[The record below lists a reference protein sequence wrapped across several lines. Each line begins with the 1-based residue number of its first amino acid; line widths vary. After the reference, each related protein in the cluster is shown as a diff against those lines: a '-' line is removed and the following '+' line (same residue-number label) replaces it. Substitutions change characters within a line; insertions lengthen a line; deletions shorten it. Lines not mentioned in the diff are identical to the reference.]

1 MKKLINIKSILF
13 AGTLVFSLQS
23 CVKDYHNPASGT
35 PGDVI
40 TIFALKQAYQGSEV
54 TLSKE
59 AIGGASK
66 IAGVV
71 ISDKTGLNVEPGTF
85 VLQQTVSTTN
95 SATDVTRGIILKM
108 SSGNADY
115 NFGDSLIININGLKL
130 DRLNGRLTIS
140 GLTPDKVSLAG
151 TRVPLV
157 RYVTLGILKVNM
169 DEYES
174 TLISLNAD
182 VADFAGGTTFAGLRK
197 LKDNTGPE
205 IYLQTRNEASFSG
218 TQVPLD
224 AQFNGIAGYYNEASK
239 DTASAKKVIMPR
251 TAADIQFISGVIY
264 PNFPESFEAPDFSA
278 KSSYNSGTN
287 IVALNSGSWTLLQ
300 AILANTLGSDKINAP
315 GKQSIRMQQNLTTS
329 GFAQMNFDVPD
340 GASKVSVFYGKYA
353 TDAKSSFK
361 LEYSTNQGTTWIA
374 VGNNITDMPDKG
386 AKQATWAVNI
396 TGPVRFRINKNG
408 IGTTNNGRLALDD
421 FAVYKK

>member
-361 LEYSTNQGTTWIA
+361 LEYSTNQGTTWVA
-374 VGNNITDMPDKG
+374 VGNNITDMPEKG